1 MEDEPK
7 ITKLDAAFMDRLNTG
22 FVSSFTAACEV
33 KLQAIPCDH
42 ERSKKEAALQ
52 ARKAA
57 IIKDFM
63 EWSKNWLGSVKE
75 EPSAATA
82 AACPQDADEPAQQQ
96 EPPQKK
102 SRLEGVRQQAA
113 LAAPACPQD
122 AEQPEPQEPPQKKL
136 RAEPSKRQRE
146 YLSLCLR
153 Q

>member
-7 ITKLDAAFMDRLNTG
+7 ITKLDAAFMDRLNAG

-63 EWSKNWLGSVKE
+63 EWSKNWLGRAKE

-82 AACPQDADEPAQQQ
+82 PACPQDADEPAQQP

-102 SRLEGVRQQAA
+102 PRLEGA
-113 LAAPACPQD
+113 ACPQD
-122 AEQPEPQEPPQKKL
+122 AEQHPEPQEPPQKKL
-136 RAEPSKRQRE
+136 KAEPSE
-146 YLSLCLR
+146 
-153 Q
+153 

>member
-7 ITKLDAAFMDRLNTG
+7 ITKLDAAFMDRLNAG

-63 EWSKNWLGSVKE
+63 EWSKNWLGSAKE

-82 AACPQDADEPAQQQ
+82 AACLQDADELAQQQ

-102 SRLEGVRQQAA
+102 PRLEGA
-113 LAAPACPQD
+113 ACPQD
-122 AEQPEPQEPPQKKL
+122 VEQPESQEPPQKKL
-136 RAEPSKRQRE
+136 KAEPSE
-146 YLSLCLR
+146 
-153 Q
+153 

>member
-1 MEDEPK
+1 MEDPK
-7 ITKLDAAFMDRLNTG
+7 ITKLDAAFMDRLNAG
-22 FVSSFTAACEV
+22 FVSSFTAACEL

-63 EWSKNWLGSVKE
+63 EWSKNWLGCIRAKE

-102 SRLEGVRQQAA
+102 SRLEGA
-113 LAAPACPQD
+113 ACPQD
-122 AEQPEPQEPPQKKL
+122 AEQHPEPQEQPEPQEPPQKKP
-136 RAEPSKRQRE
+136 RAEPSE
-146 YLSLCLR
+146 
-153 Q
+153 